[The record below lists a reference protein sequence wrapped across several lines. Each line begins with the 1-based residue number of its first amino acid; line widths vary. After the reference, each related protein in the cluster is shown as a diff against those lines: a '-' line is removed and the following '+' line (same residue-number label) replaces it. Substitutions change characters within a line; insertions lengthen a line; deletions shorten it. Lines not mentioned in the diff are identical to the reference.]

1 MYKMQLFKFF
11 FHLFWLGTLSCQTT
25 EKSVE
30 TSYPRMIGDSEFDL
44 ALDSP
49 DFVLCHTERSVIQY
63 YAIGEKT
70 YSGEKRAI
78 IESFEKSYDP
88 AIVKKE
94 SGLIRIRFIVNCNG
108 NTGRFRINGMD
119 PSYNEKVFD
128 PKITNQLLEITK
140 SLKDWKI
147 YPDGDKRKRDYYMYL
162 TFKIVDGQIKEILP

>member
-1 MYKMQLFKFF
+1 MHKKWLCKFF
-11 FHLFWLGTLSCQTT
+11 IHVLWLGAISCQTS

-30 TSYPRMIGDSEFDL
+30 IVYPRMIGDSEFDP
-44 ALDSP
+44 AQDSP

-70 YSGEKRAI
+70 YIGEKRAI
-78 IESFEKSYDP
+78 IESFEKNYDP

-119 PSYNEKVFD
+119 PSYNERVFD
-128 PKITNQLLEITK
+128 PEITNQLLAITK

-147 YPDGDKRKRDYYMYL
+147 YPEGDKRKRDYYMYL